1 MKQPKAHGE
10 RGISLLFAMF
20 TLLLVTAIAMGMM
33 FMAST
38 ETSINA
44 NFKSEETTYFAA
56 RAGLEEMRD
65 RMLPGNPN
73 TLSANLPAALPGGAN
88 DVLYLVQPGVTAG
101 DITNFAS
108 NNPLVD
114 DELCH
119 DWGAAPFGGMTYNPA
134 NVRCTDLPAGTGWFT
149 TVPSVA
155 PFAGSANPIDFKWVR
170 VTLKRNDSTPHAV
183 GGAGYLVADATQ
195 PAANKLCW
203 DGTSEVAA
211 INNAN
216 PCSAL
221 TPTANPVY
229 LVTSLAVS
237 VRGTRRM
244 IQQEIAQDPSP
255 SIGFPYG
262 LFATGTGCGALNLG
276 GGAQTFSFNS
286 SAISPPGIPTGG
298 QINTTGGNIGSNG
311 NISIGGNT
319 TSVNGSTSSAI
330 GGIGNC
336 NQGNGITLS
345 GSPNYGTPNNIPVQN
360 VPVPAPPNPLPPTN
374 NVNYGSSQT
383 LPAGSYGN
391 VNITGGTITL
401 TGGPANS
408 PTIYTMNSISLT
420 GGATLQITGG
430 AVILNIAGVHQQN
443 PVNFAGGSSLVNTTY
458 NPANFVM
465 NYGGNNNLNLTGGNM
480 SFAVI
485 NAPNA
490 NISFSGG
497 SNFYGQAIGRT
508 ITNTGGTNFY
518 YDSSLSSPSPT
529 VNNSPFREISMR
541 ELAY

>member
-1 MKQPKAHGE
+1 MKKTKAHGE
-10 RGISLLFAMF
+10 EGISLLFAMF

-33 FMAST
+33 FMSST
-38 ETSINA
+38 ETAINA
-44 NFKSEETTYFAA
+44 NFKSEETAYFAA

-73 TLSANLPAALPGGAN
+73 TLAANLPTALPGGAN
-88 DVLYLVQPGVTAG
+88 GVLYLVQPGVTPA
-101 DITNFAS
+101 DITTFPS
-108 NNPLVD
+108 TTNPLVD
-114 DELCH
+114 DAFCH
-119 DWGAAPFGGMTYNPA
+119 DWGAAPVGGMTYYPP
-134 NVRCTDLPAGTGWFT
+134 NVRCSNLPAGTGWFT

-155 PFAGSANPIDFKWVR
+155 TFSGSANPIDYKWVR
-170 VTLKRNDSTPHAV
+170 VTLKRNDSTPH
-183 GGAGYLVADATQ
+183 GAHTLADASQ
-195 PAANKLCW
+195 ISDKVVCW
-203 DGTSEVAA
+203 DGTTEVAVPA
-211 INNAN
+211 NATPP
-216 PCSAL
+216 PCNLLS
-221 TPTANPVY
+221 PTANPVY
-229 LVTSLAVS
+229 MVTSLAVS

-244 IQQEIAQDPSP
+244 IQQEMAQDPSP
-255 SIGFPYG
+255 SLGFPYG

-286 SAISPPGIPTGG
+286 SLINPPGIPTAA
-298 QINTTGGNIGSNG
+298 QINMTGGNVGSNG

-319 TSVNGSTSSAI
+319 TAIHGSTSSAI

-336 NQGNGITLS
+336 NQGKGITVS
-345 GSPNYGTPNNIPVQN
+345 GGANYGTPNNIPIQN

-430 AVILNIAGVHQQN
+430 AVVLNIAGVHQQN
-443 PVNFAGGSSLVNTTY
+443 PVNFAGNSALVNTTY
-458 NPANFVM
+458 NPANFVL
-465 NYGGNNNLNLTGGNM
+465 NYGGSNNLNLTGGNM

-497 SNFYGQAIGRT
+497 SNFYGQAIGNT
-508 ITNTGGTNFY
+508 ITNTGGTSFY
-518 YDSSLSSPSPT
+518 YDSSLSTPVPT
-529 VNNSPFREISMR
+529 INNSPYRVISMR

>member
-1 MKQPKAHGE
+1 MKTTNAHGE
-10 RGISLLFAMF
+10 KGISLLFAMF
-20 TLLLVTAIAMGMM
+20 TLLLVSAIAMGMM
-33 FMAST
+33 FMSST

-44 NFKSEETTYFAA
+44 NFKSQETAFFAA
-56 RAGLEEMRD
+56 RAGLEEARD

-73 TLSANLPAALPGGAN
+73 TISANLPTALPGGAN
-88 DVLYLVQPGVTAG
+88 GVLYLVQPGVTPAN
-101 DITNFAS
+101 ITNFAA

-114 DELCH
+114 DAFCH
-119 DWGAAPFGGMTYNPA
+119 DWGTNPIGGMTYYPP
-134 NVRCTDLPAGTGWFT
+134 NVRCTDLPGGTGWFT
-149 TVPSVA
+149 TVNSVA
-155 PFAGSANPIDFKWVR
+155 PFANSANPIDYKWVR
-170 VTLKRNDSTPHAV
+170 ITLKRNDSTPH
-183 GGAGYLVADATQ
+183 GAYNVVDTAQ
-195 PAANKLCW
+195 PAGNRVCW
-203 DGTSEVAA
+203 DGNMEVA
-211 INNAN
+211 INNNAN
-216 PCSAL
+216 PCTSL
-221 TPTANPVY
+221 SPTANPVY

-237 VRGTRRM
+237 VTGTRRM

-255 SIGFPYG
+255 SVGFNYG

-286 SAISPPGIPTGG
+286 ASINPPGIPTGA

-330 GGIGNC
+330 SGIGNC
-336 NQGNGITLS
+336 NQGNGISLS
-345 GSPNYGTPNNIPVQN
+345 GTPNYGTPTNIPVQN

-374 NVNYGSSQT
+374 NTNYSSTQT

-401 TGGPANS
+401 TGGPANN
-408 PTIYTMNSISLT
+408 PTVYTMNSLSLS
-420 GGATLQITGG
+420 GGAILQITGG
-430 AVILNIAGVHQQN
+430 AVVLNLAGVHQQN
-443 PVNFAGGSSLVNTTY
+443 VINFTGGSTIQNMTY
-458 NPANFVM
+458 NPANFVI
-465 NYGGNNNLNLTGGNM
+465 NYGGSNNLSLAGGALA
-480 SFAVI
+480 FAVV

-497 SNFYGQAIGRT
+497 SNFYGQVIGAT

-518 YDSSLSSPSPT
+518 YDTSLSTPIPQ
-529 VNNSPFREISMR
+529 VNNSPYREISMR